1 MFIYFILMILFLT
14 IFVFICRYPTRSDCP
29 DWSGA
34 TNPEVEDEPWHSDS
48 YSMNNYYFPDFGHN
62 SCGFGRDY
70 PGKHT
75 RSSKPNQ
82 ICAYDID

>member
-48 YSMNNYYFPDFGHN
+48 YSMNNYYFPDLVT
-62 SCGFGRDY
+62 
-70 PGKHT
+70 T
-75 RSSKPNQ
+75 RAALAAIIQVSILVLLSPTKFVHM
-82 ICAYDID
+82 I